1 MEKKLNNEVI
11 DRGNKELF
19 MATFLLKL
27 SGGDRIP
34 TEVKDHVIKDLG
46 LSAPDSLLAFTNHKL
61 DEEED
66 DEKKLNFIK
75 GLMVAQLRP
84 SQFMSLHSFV
94 RDVVTSSLESMAE
107 HPEQREDVSV
117 ETLMKDMHKMHD
129 IL

>member
-1 MEKKLNNEVI
+1 MEKNLNK
-11 DRGNKELF
+11 DKELF

-34 TEVKDHVIKDLG
+34 TEVKDHVLKDLR

-75 GLMVAQLRP
+75 GLMIAQLRP
-84 SQFMSLHSFV
+84 SQLMGLHSFI
-94 RDVVTSSLESMAE
+94 RDVITSSMESMAE
-107 HPEQREDVSV
+107 HPEQRDEVSV
-117 ETLMKDMHKMHD
+117 EKLLKDMHN